1 MGELMHRGRLLVVAL
16 LALGA
21 TAARAQQLPYR
32 DPRLPI
38 ERRVTDLLSR
48 MTLEEKVAQMLCLWD
63 QKKLIT
69 DAHGVFDPA
78 SAPRWFRVGIGR
90 IERPQDGHDVRGEAE
105 FVNAIQRWVRDS
117 TRLGIPVLFNE
128 EALHGLEAAGATSF
142 PQAIALASTWNTDL
156 VQRVFTAAAAEA
168 RARGIGQVLA
178 PVIDVAR
185 EPRWGRFEETYG
197 EDPYLTARMGVAA
210 VRGFQGTG

>member
-1 MGELMHRGRLLVVAL
+1 MHRVRRMILLL
-16 LALGA
+16 LPVIAA
-21 TAARAQQLPYR
+21 TVRAQQLPYR

-38 ERRVTDLLSR
+38 ERRVSDLLAR
-48 MTLEEKVAQMLCLWD
+48 MTLDEKVAQMLCLWGE
-63 QKKLIT
+63 KKLIIDT
-69 DAHGVFDPA
+69 SGRFNSA

-90 IERPQDGHDVRGEAE
+90 IERPQDDHDARGEAE

-168 RARGIGQVLA
+168 RARGVGQVLA
-178 PVIDVAR
+178 PVVDIAR
-185 EPRWGRFEETYG
+185 EPRWGRLEEHDWTF
-197 EDPYLTARMGVAA
+197 PARVGDECRSRVDWRADAA
-210 VRGFQGTG
+210 